1 MMKKIAILG
10 STGSIGTQALDL
22 CRRHPDR
29 YKVTALT
36 ARGSKEKLF
45 EQVREFRPETAGLT
59 EGFDPAEI
67 PEDLKFCR
75 FLSGKEALHAAA
87 AETDADMV
95 LVSIVGIAG
104 LQGVMD
110 ALKAGKQVLLANK
123 EALVTGGH
131 LVTDLARKAGK
142 PLLPVDSEHSA
153 IFQCLQ
159 ADGTNKPVKILLTAS
174 GGPFRTWDKERI
186 RKATKAEALKHPNWN
201 MGAKITVDSATMMNK
216 GLEVIE
222 ASWLFSVAPID
233 IRVVVHPQS
242 VLHSAVEFRDGCVIG
257 QMGLPDMK
265 MPIAYALSYPDRLPE
280 VGEQLSLIQY
290 GTLTFERPDLD
301 TFRCLALAYRAIREG
316 GSYPIVLNAANEEA
330 VSQFLSGQIGFCQ
343 IADRVEA
350 ALDQHE
356 NTVISAVGDILEVER
371 KTREYLCRSSW

>member
-1 MMKKIAILG
+1 MKKIAILG
-10 STGSIGTQALDL
+10 STGSIGTQTLDVI
-22 CRRHPDR
+22 RTHHEEFS
-29 YKVTALT
+29 VSALT
-36 ARGSKEKLF
+36 CGRNIDLFRQQLKEFQPSFAAVASEKDAAMLAS
-45 EQVREFRPETAGLT
+45 EFPRIDFGHGMDGICTAAG
-59 EGFDPAEI
+59 A
-67 PEDLKFCR
+67 
-75 FLSGKEALHAAA
+75 
-87 AETDADMV
+87 TDADMAV
-95 LVSIVGIAG
+95 NALLGMMGIQPTLEAI
-104 LQGVMD
+104 M
-110 ALKAGKQVLLANK
+110 AGKDIAFANK
-123 EALVTGGH
+123 ETLVAGGALIMDAV
-131 LVTDLARKAGK
+131 KASGVRF
-142 PLLPVDSEHSA
+142 LPVYSEHSA
-153 IFQCLQ
+153 IFQSLQ
-159 ADGTNKPVKILLTAS
+159 GSRRSELKSIILTAS
-174 GGPFRTWDKERI
+174 GGPFRGF
-186 RKATKAEALKHPNWN
+186 TKDQLANVTLEQALNHPNWN